1 MDQWAGVVLAAGDGV
16 RMRSRLA
23 KVLHRVCGKE
33 LIRYPVD
40 LMNQLGIGKVVVVV
54 SPGNGEAVRG
64 LLGDSVEYVIQP
76 AVKGTGDALGR
87 AEDLLK
93 GQADNVMVLTA
104 DAPLVRPESVKP
116 LMAAHVDSS
125 RNMTFLTCRTGFAQ
139 DFGRVVRDENGQV
152 VEIVEAADN
161 TDTDNEIAEVNG
173 SVYCFRDRWLWDS
186 VESVGAAPSGEKY
199 ITSLVRIG
207 SSGNSTVQAI
217 TTEDPDELMGVNDRL
232 QLSHV
237 EAVLRQRIRDR
248 WMLSGVTM
256 PDPSTVYIDAEATIG
271 QDTVILPN
279 TSIIGRSV
287 IGEDC
292 EIGPNSVI
300 RDSKLGRGCRATAS
314 VLEESTMEDGA
325 NIGPFSHLRPG
336 AYLESGVHLG
346 NFVEV
351 KESRFA
357 AGAVMGHFGYVG
369 DASIGAGTN
378 LGAGMVTCNYDGK
391 DKHRTDIGENAFI
404 GCDTMLV
411 APVTVGAGAITG
423 AGAVV
428 TKDVPAG
435 RLAVGVPAKIRSRN
449 PETN

>member
-1 MDQWAGVVLAAGDGV
+1 M
-16 RMRSRLA
+16 
-23 KVLHRVCGKE
+23 
-33 LIRYPVD
+33 
-40 LMNQLGIGKVVVVV
+40 
-54 SPGNGEAVRG
+54 
-64 LLGDSVEYVIQP
+64 
-76 AVKGTGDALGR
+76 
-87 AEDLLK
+87 
-93 GQADNVMVLTA
+93 
-104 DAPLVRPESVKP
+104 
-116 LMAAHVDSS
+116 
-125 RNMTFLTCRTGFAQ
+125 
-139 DFGRVVRDENGQV
+139 
-152 VEIVEAADN
+152 
-161 TDTDNEIAEVNG
+161 
-173 SVYCFRDRWLWDS
+173 
-186 VESVGAAPSGEKY
+186 
-199 ITSLVRIG
+199 
-207 SSGNSTVQAI
+207 
-217 TTEDPDELMGVNDRL
+217 NDRL

>member
-1 MDQWAGVVLAAGDGV
+1 MDQWAGVVLAAGDGK
-16 RMRSRLA
+16 RMKSRLT

-33 LIRYPVD
+33 LVRYPVD
-40 LMNQLGIGKVVVVV
+40 LMKESGVTRVVVVV
-54 SPGNGEAVRG
+54 SLGNRQAVQE
-64 LLGDSVEYVIQP
+64 LLGNQVEYVTQTEL
-76 AVKGTGDALGR
+76 KGTGDALSKAR
-87 AEDLLK
+87 VLLQ
-93 GQADNVMVLTA
+93 GQAENVLVLTG
-104 DAPLVRPESVKP
+104 DAPLVRLESVKP
-116 LMAAHVDSS
+116 LMAAHADSS
-125 RNMTFLTCRTGFAQ
+125 RDMTFLTCRTASAK
-139 DFGRVVRDENGQV
+139 DFGRVARNEKGQV
-152 VEIVEAADN
+152 VKIVEAADQTGF
-161 TDTDNEIAEVNG
+161 TDEITEVNG
-173 SVYCFRDRWLWDS
+173 SVYCFRDGWLWENLDDIPT
-186 VESVGAAPSGEKY
+186 AANGEKY
-199 ITSLVRIG
+199 ITSLVEIG
-207 SSGNSTVQAI
+207 SSRDGAVEANL
-217 TTEDPDELMGVNDRL
+217 TEDPAELMGVNDRL
-232 QLSHV
+232 QLAQV
-237 EAVLRQRIRDR
+237 EEILRQRIREQ

-256 PDPSTVYIDAEATIG
+256 PHPASVYIDAGASIG

-279 TSIIGRSV
+279 TSIVGSSV

-300 RDSKLGRGCRATAS
+300 RDSTIGRGCRATAS
-314 VLEESTMEDGA
+314 VLEEATMEDGA

-357 AGAVMGHFGYVG
+357 SGAVMGHFGYVG

-404 GCDTMLV
+404 GCV
-411 APVTVGAGAITG
+411 APVTVGSGAITG

-449 PETN
+449 PEAN

>member
-1 MDQWAGVVLAAGDGV
+1 MDQWAGVVLAAGDGK
-16 RMRSRLA
+16 RMKSRLT

-33 LIRYPVD
+33 LVRYPVD
-40 LMNQLGIGKVVVVV
+40 LMKESGVTRVVVVV
-54 SPGNGEAVRG
+54 SLGNRQAVQE
-64 LLGDSVEYVIQP
+64 LLGNQVEYVTQTEL
-76 AVKGTGDALGR
+76 KGTGDALSKAR
-87 AEDLLK
+87 VLLQ
-93 GQADNVMVLTA
+93 GQAENVLVLTG
-104 DAPLVRPESVKP
+104 DAPLVRLESVKP
-116 LMAAHVDSS
+116 LMAAHADSS
-125 RNMTFLTCRTGFAQ
+125 RDMTFLTCRTASAK
-139 DFGRVVRDENGQV
+139 DFGRVARNEKGQV
-152 VEIVEAADN
+152 VKIVEAADQTGS
-161 TDTDNEIAEVNG
+161 TDEITEVNG
-173 SVYCFRDRWLWDS
+173 SVYCFRDGWLWENLDDIPT
-186 VESVGAAPSGEKY
+186 AANGEKY
-199 ITSLVRIG
+199 ITSLVEIG
-207 SSGNSTVQAI
+207 SSRDGAVEANL
-217 TTEDPDELMGVNDRL
+217 TEDPAELMGVNDRL
-232 QLSHV
+232 QLSQV
-237 EAVLRQRIRDR
+237 EEILRQRIREQ

-256 PDPSTVYIDAEATIG
+256 PHPASVYIDAGASIG

-279 TSIIGRSV
+279 TSIVGSSV

-300 RDSKLGRGCRATAS
+300 RDSTIGRGCRATAS
-314 VLEESTMEDGA
+314 VLEEATMEDGA

-357 AGAVMGHFGYVG
+357 SGAVMGHFGYVG

-411 APVTVGAGAITG
+411 APVTVGSGAITG

-449 PETN
+449 PEAN

>member
-1 MDQWAGVVLAAGDGV
+1 MDQWAGVVLAAGHGK
-16 RMRSRLA
+16 RMKSRLT

-33 LIRYPVD
+33 LVRYPVD
-40 LMNQLGIGKVVVVV
+40 LMKESGVTRVVVVV
-54 SPGNGEAVRG
+54 SLGNRQAVQE
-64 LLGDSVEYVIQP
+64 LLGNQVEYVTQTE
-76 AVKGTGDALGR
+76 VKGTGDALSK
-87 AEDLLK
+87 AKVLLQ
-93 GQADNVMVLTA
+93 GQAENVLVLTG
-104 DAPLVRPESVKP
+104 DAPLVRLESVKP
-116 LMAAHVDSS
+116 LMAAHADSS
-125 RNMTFLTCRTGFAQ
+125 RDMTFLTCRTASAK
-139 DFGRVVRDENGQV
+139 DFGRVARNEKGQV
-152 VEIVEAADN
+152 VKIVEAADQTGF
-161 TDTDNEIAEVNG
+161 TDEITEVNG
-173 SVYCFRDRWLWDS
+173 SVYCFRDGWLWENLDDIPT
-186 VESVGAAPSGEKY
+186 AANGEKY
-199 ITSLVRIG
+199 ITSLVEIG
-207 SSGNSTVQAI
+207 SSRDGAVEANL
-217 TTEDPDELMGVNDRL
+217 TEDPAELMGVNDRL
-232 QLSHV
+232 QLSQV
-237 EAVLRQRIRDR
+237 EEILRQRIREQ

-256 PDPSTVYIDAEATIG
+256 PHPASVYIDAGASIG

-279 TSIIGRSV
+279 TSIVGSSV

-300 RDSKLGRGCRATAS
+300 RDSTIGRGCRATAS
-314 VLEESTMEDGA
+314 VLEEATMEDGA

-357 AGAVMGHFGYVG
+357 SGAVMGHFGYVG

-411 APVTVGAGAITG
+411 APVTVGSGAITG

-449 PETN
+449 PEAN

>member
-1 MDQWAGVVLAAGDGV
+1 MDQWAGVVLAAGDGK
-16 RMRSRLA
+16 RMKSRLT

-33 LIRYPVD
+33 LVRYPVD
-40 LMNQLGIGKVVVVV
+40 LMKESGVTRVVVVV
-54 SPGNGEAVRG
+54 SLGNRQAVQE
-64 LLGDSVEYVIQP
+64 LLGNQVEYVTQTEL
-76 AVKGTGDALGR
+76 KGTGDALSK
-87 AEDLLK
+87 AKVLLQ
-93 GQADNVMVLTA
+93 GQAENVLVLTG
-104 DAPLVRPESVKP
+104 DAPLVRLESVKP
-116 LMAAHVDSS
+116 LMAAHADSS
-125 RNMTFLTCRTGFAQ
+125 RDMTFLTCRTASAK
-139 DFGRVVRDENGQV
+139 DFGRVARNEKGQV
-152 VEIVEAADN
+152 VKIVEAADQTGF
-161 TDTDNEIAEVNG
+161 TDEITEVNG
-173 SVYCFRDRWLWDS
+173 SVYCFRDGWLWENLDDIPT
-186 VESVGAAPSGEKY
+186 AANGEKY
-199 ITSLVRIG
+199 ITSLVEIG
-207 SSGNSTVQAI
+207 SSRDGAVEANL
-217 TTEDPDELMGVNDRL
+217 TEDPAELMGVNDRL
-232 QLSHV
+232 QLSQV
-237 EAVLRQRIRDR
+237 EEILRQRIREQ

-256 PDPSTVYIDAEATIG
+256 PHPASVYIDAGASIG

-279 TSIIGRSV
+279 TSIVGSSV

-300 RDSKLGRGCRATAS
+300 RDSTIGRGCRATAS
-314 VLEESTMEDGA
+314 VLEEATMEDGA

-357 AGAVMGHFGYVG
+357 SGAVMGHFGYVG

-411 APVTVGAGAITG
+411 APVTVGSGAITG

-449 PETN
+449 PEAN

>member
-64 LLGDSVEYVIQP
+64 LLGDRVEYVIQP